1 MAMKGLILIA
11 VIAIFVLLM
20 SLPVVRPDLQQFTNM
35 GSIEVSKTVRT
46 WPAPQHFLQPRTIS
60 PFLFMMPGSSIHH
73 RKTFCYQ

>member
-1 MAMKGLILIA
+1 MAMKGLIIIA

-46 WPAPQHFLQPRTIS
+46 WPAPLKARS
-60 PFLFMMPGSSIHH
+60 LLFCIAGMA
-73 RKTFCYQ
+73 